1 MNQSTAV
8 RSLIALTLLSTG
20 TAASGSSADYL
31 QKVKPVLRERCYACH
46 GALKQESGLRLDT
59 AELMLRGGDSGPA
72 VAAGNLDETLIIER
86 IEASE
91 TDGRMPPM
99 GKPLTPDEI
108 TAIKAWVAAGARA
121 PDSERPE
128 EDPRNHWAFQPPVRP
143 ELPRGDRLTATS
155 NPIDRFIEAKH
166 QTDGLTVRPAADKE
180 VLLRRLSLDLI
191 GLPPTREELHTFLA
205 DESPSAWNTVVDRL
219 LDDPRHGERWARH
232 WMDVWRYSDWYGRR
246 YVPDVWNSAPQVW
259 RWRDW
264 IVTSLN
270 RNLGYDQM
278 VARML
283 AADEIS
289 PEDLEA
295 GYATGYLI
303 RNWYALNPNDWMR
316 ANVEHT
322 SKAFLGLTFNCAHCH
337 DHKYDPITND
347 DYFRLRAFFE
357 PIDIRQD
364 RVPGESDPGP
374 FQEYDYGKL
383 RKIQHLGAVRIFDR
397 NPDAPTWFYTGGDER
412 NRVTERGSM
421 KPGVPAFLSNAPVE
435 VSPVEL
441 PVRAWYPGMQ
451 EAVQQTVVD
460 EAKTALAAAESK
472 LKEAGETT
480 TNPSPEAQQK
490 LAETESAYESAVK
503 QARQSGQPGALS
515 GLQSLV
521 LDAQSGGRCMLNL
534 GHVQQLK
541 SLPEGS
547 RFELTLKILAD
558 AHVNFQLAKDI
569 KGGLTAS
576 FVGFEKERIVAYH
589 PGGFTQFEAGRYDY
603 EAGQR
608 QFDVRIVLNIAA
620 DQCLLTVRSTTD
632 DKVLVDA
639 VPISL
644 NGWNPI
650 GDEKKAITFDA
661 RTGSAALVDD
671 LRLIAPG
678 AEAEDQE
685 KTLLS
690 FDFESPKYVD
700 GQDVADS
707 EGVIDSNWSAA
718 PGKSYVSATAGNET
732 LRALSDQVA
741 AARKAV
747 QNVTLPLR
755 AAEARLLAARTKLDS
770 VEARIAAD
778 EARFG
783 DASTEDRESRARS
796 ASRSEREATLHQ
808 AQADVLVQE
817 LALFEA
823 ESKPTDDKDRSKQI
837 DTASKALTTARAQL
851 KSARDAEASGKDST
865 DYTPLSAEYPKTST
879 GRRKALAEWIAN
891 RRNPLTARVAINHIW
906 MRHFHSPLVSTVYD
920 FGRNGSPPSHPQL
933 LDWLAVELMENNW
946 SMKHIHRLI
955 VTSDAYRRE
964 SGAGELTANVKTDP
978 DNRLLWRMNSGR
990 MEAEVL
996 RDSILYLAGKLDL
1009 TQGGRPLENT
1019 KALTTF
1025 RRSLYYEF
1033 YPEEGGSSELSKLF
1047 DAPNPLDC
1055 YRRTKSIVPQQAL
1068 ALTNS
1073 DLVHEASVA
1082 IVAKRQTQTSDQSQ
1096 ASKDVVLNEVQFVT
1110 EMFEQIL
1117 SRGPTDEELGI
1128 CQDALAAQRELLT
1141 AAKSENTDGEA
1152 RASLVRALLNHNDF
1166 VTIR

>member
-1 MNQSTAV
+1 MN
-8 RSLIALTLLSTG
+8 RSIAAQILIAQMLLLAESV
-20 TAASGSSADYL
+20 ASGSEADYL
-31 QKVKPVLRERCYACH
+31 QRVKPVLRERCYACH
-46 GALKQESGLRLDT
+46 GALKQESGLRLDSVD
-59 AELMLRGGDSGPA
+59 LMLRGGDGGPA
-72 VAAGNLDETLIIER
+72 VVAGKLGETLIIQR

-91 TDGRMPPM
+91 SDGRMPPM

-108 TAIKAWVAAGARA
+108 AGIKAWITAGAHG
-121 PDSERPE
+121 PESERPE
-128 EDPRNHWAFQPPVRP
+128 EDPRDHWAFQPPVRP
-143 ELPRGDRLTATS
+143 ELPQAGGLTAIG
-155 NPIDRFIEAKH
+155 NPIDRFIEAKL
-166 QTDGLTVRPAADKE
+166 QAGGLTTRPAADKE
-180 VLLRRLSLDLI
+180 VLLRRLYLDLI
-191 GLPPTREELHTFLA
+191 GLPPTREELHAFLA
-205 DESPSAWNTVVDRL
+205 DESPSAWNTVVNRL
-219 LDDPRHGERWARH
+219 LDDQRHGERWARH

-264 IVTSLN
+264 IVKSLN
-270 RNLGYDQM
+270 EDLGYGQM

-283 AADEIS
+283 AADEIC

-322 SKAFLGLTFNCAHCH
+322 GKAFLGLTLNCAHCH
-337 DHKYDPITND
+337 DHKYDPISND
-347 DYFRLRAFFE
+347 EYFHLRAFFE

-383 RKIQHLGAVRIFDR
+383 RKIQHLGAVRVFDR

-421 KPGVPAFLSNAPVE
+421 TPGVPAFLSNSPVK
-435 VSPVEL
+435 VSPVNL

-451 EAVQQTVVD
+451 DVIQQTVQD
-460 EAKTALAAAESK
+460 EAKTALAAAEAK
-472 LKEAGETT
+472 LREAREA
-480 TNPSPEAQQK
+480 NSAPSPEAQQN
-490 LAETESAYESAVK
+490 LADATSAYESAVE

-534 GHVQQLK
+534 GHVQQLN
-541 SLPEGS
+541 SLPDGS
-547 RFELTLKILAD
+547 RFELKLKILAD
-558 AHVNFQLAKDI
+558 AHVNFQLAKDV

-576 FVGFEKERIVAYH
+576 FVGFEKGRIVAYH

-603 EAGQR
+603 DAGQR
-608 QFDVRIVLNIAA
+608 QFDVKIVLNIAA

-632 DKVLVDA
+632 GKLLVDA
-639 VPISL
+639 VPIAL

-661 RTGSAALVDD
+661 RTGAAALVDD
-671 LRLIAPG
+671 LRLVAPG
-678 AEAEDQE
+678 SDAADAG
-685 KTLLS
+685 TPLLS

-700 GQDVADS
+700 GQNVAGS
-707 EGVIDSNWSAA
+707 QGVIDSKWSAA
-718 PGKSYVSATAGNET
+718 PGTMFVSATAGNET
-732 LRALSDQVA
+732 LRTLSEQVA

-747 QNVTLPLR
+747 QNATLPLR
-755 AAEARLLAARTKLDS
+755 TAEAQLLAAKTKLAS
-770 VEARIAAD
+770 VEARVAAD

-783 DASTEDRESRARS
+783 DAPAEDRDSRART
-796 ASRSEREATLHQ
+796 ASRTEREAALHE
-808 AQADVLVQE
+808 AQANVLAQE

-823 ESKPTDDKDRSKQI
+823 ESKPADDKDRAKQI
-837 DTASKALTTARAQL
+837 ETASKTLTQAQTQLTTAQA
-851 KSARDAEASGKDST
+851 AEASGKDST
-865 DYTPLSAEYPKTST
+865 EYTPLSAMYPKTST
-879 GRRKALAEWIAN
+879 GRRKALAEWITN
-891 RRNPLTARVAINHIW
+891 RRNPLTARVAVNHIW

-920 FGRNGSPPSHPQL
+920 FGRNGSPPSYPQL
-933 LDWLAVELMENNW
+933 LDWLAVELMENGW

-955 VTSDAYRRE
+955 VTSDAYRRR
-964 SGAGELTANVKTDP
+964 SGAGELAANVKVDP

-1019 KALTTF
+1019 KALTTY

-1082 IVAKRQTQTSDQSQ
+1082 IVAKRETQTSDPLPPSEKS
-1096 ASKDVVLNEVQFVT
+1096 ALNEKQFVT
-1110 EMFEQIL
+1110 AMFEQIL
-1117 SRGPTDEELGI
+1117 SRRPTDEELEI

-1141 AAKSENTDGEA
+1141 AAKSENTDAEA
-1152 RASLVRALLNHNDF
+1152 QASFVRALLNHNDF